1 MQSQA
6 SLFNDATI
14 NSSRRLYI
22 VGNGFDLH
30 HRIPSS
36 YSHFGTY
43 VRATDPRLA
52 DIAEDF
58 LPAPVGE
65 TLWSRLE
72 ENLAWLDTDQ
82 IVDQAS
88 IFLNSPGADDWSDA
102 DNHAYQYEVEQI
114 VTALSSRLK
123 ATFHA
128 WLRTLPIPSAE
139 NWTGP
144 RLRLPRT
151 SRYLSFNYTST
162 LTRLYELPE
171 DRILHIHGRTSDPE
185 DAVILGH
192 AREYEPRRR
201 SEADADMDFRVL
213 EGEDILDR
221 YFTSTFKPAEAILSR
236 HADFFDNLGDIGEVR
251 ALGHA
256 LSEVDYLYLL
266 RIRAAAPSAPWRI
279 SYYDDP
285 APIAE
290 RVRELGLVEAQV
302 TLAPLDQ
309 ICSD

>member
-6 SLFNDATI
+6 SLFDDAPI
-14 NSSRRLYI
+14 NHSRRLYI

-36 YSHFGTY
+36 YGHFGDY
-43 VRATDPRLA
+43 VRATDARLA
-52 DIAEDF
+52 NIAEDF

-114 VTALSSRLK
+114 VAALSSRLK

-139 NWTGP
+139 TWTGKY
-144 RLRLPRT
+144 
-151 SRYLSFNYTST
+151 SGYCNF
-162 LTRLYELPE
+162 
-171 DRILHIHGRTSDPE
+171 
-185 DAVILGH
+185 
-192 AREYEPRRR
+192 
-201 SEADADMDFRVL
+201 VL
-213 EGEDILDR
+213 
-221 YFTSTFKPAEAILSR
+221 AIMQS
-236 HADFFDNLGDIGEVR
+236 
-251 ALGHA
+251 
-256 LSEVDYLYLL
+256 
-266 RIRAAAPSAPWRI
+266 P
-279 SYYDDP
+279 
-285 APIAE
+285 
-290 RVRELGLVEAQV
+290 
-302 TLAPLDQ
+302 
-309 ICSD
+309 